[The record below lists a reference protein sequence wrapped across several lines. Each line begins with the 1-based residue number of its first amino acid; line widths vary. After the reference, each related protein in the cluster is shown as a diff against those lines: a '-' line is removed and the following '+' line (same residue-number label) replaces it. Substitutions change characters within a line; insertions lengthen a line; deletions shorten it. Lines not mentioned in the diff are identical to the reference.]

1 MLGAINNVG
10 TQVNM
15 NQTPKVENSG
25 SSSNNTGA
33 GFGEVYLAI
42 KSTFE
47 GVIKVAEGSKAE
59 WAGMFKENIKTGKKE
74 KNREDAEMDEARG
87 ILKQIEKIMNQ
98 NRSNL

>member
-1 MLGAINNVG
+1 MFGAINNVG

-15 NQTPKVENSG
+15 NQTPKVENS
-25 SSSNNTGA
+25 SSSNNTGT
-33 GFGEVYLAI
+33 GFGEVYLAV
-42 KSTFE
+42 KQTFE
-47 GVIKVAEGSKAE
+47 GLVKVAEGSKTE
-59 WAGMFKENIKTGKKE
+59 WLGMFKENIKTGKKE